1 LGPEAVLKMRFGF
14 WPIGILVLLSGVFLP
29 IHVKPVCA
37 QETTQILSPESAAIE
52 KRLLALVNE
61 ERKSRGLPPLLLS
74 DGLAALARRHSADL
88 ALSGTLSHLSS
99 SGESFQDRLVKAGF
113 FYAGAGENVARSE
126 TYVADIVHRSLMES
140 PEHRENILDS
150 RFDTAGIGAVR
161 TKDGSYFV
169 TQDFIRTSE
178 LLSEEAARVR
188 IAGRIQE
195 WRSARSLPP
204 LIFQDDAD
212 RLAQGFAEARVAG
225 TQTPSLADLLTET
238 HVFIAVLSTL
248 EDLDERSLHFGD
260 PSYEEGGLGVSYGR
274 LKDSAGGAYCVVVA
288 LYPKNKYISLTD
300 GERGEVIRR
309 AVNSIRQKGGL
320 RSLEVDEYL
329 AKEAARIAS
338 QVSNEPRTASALSPG
353 PRQRFVFSFRGGNI
367 EQIPQDIEKALLA
380 PNLVRIGVHA
390 LHVRSKELPKGEY
403 LVIGIVE

>member
-1 LGPEAVLKMRFGF
+1 LGPEAVLKMGFGF
-14 WPIGILVLLSGVFLP
+14 WPVGILVLLSGIFQPV
-29 IHVKPVCA
+29 HEKPFCA
-37 QETTQILSPESAAIE
+37 QETTHLLSPESAAIE

-61 ERKSRGLPPLLLS
+61 ERESRGLPPLLLS

-126 TYVADIVHRSLMES
+126 IYVADMVHRSLMES
-140 PEHRENILDS
+140 PEHRENILDP
-150 RFDTAGIGAVR
+150 RFDTAGIGAVE
-161 TKDGSYFV
+161 TKDGFYFI
-169 TQDFIRTSE
+169 TQDFIRAIE
-178 LLSEEAARVR
+178 PFSEEAARVR

-238 HVFIAVLSTL
+238 HVFIAVLPSL

-260 PSYEEGGLGVSYGR
+260 PSYDEGGLGVSYGR
-274 LKDSAGGAYCVVVA
+274 LKDSPGGAYCVVMA
-288 LYPKNKYISLTD
+288 FLPKNKYILLTD
-300 GERGEVIRR
+300 RERGEVIRR
-309 AVNSIRQKGGL
+309 AVSSIRLRGGL
-320 RSLEVDEYL
+320 GSLRADESL
-329 AKEAARIAS
+329 AKEAARIAGE
-338 QVSNEPRTASALSPG
+338 VSNEPRTASALSPG